1 MKIAILGSTGSI
13 GNTLLKIIEKDG
25 YKIDVV
31 LLTAHKNH
39 KKLLY
44 QAKKFKVKNL
54 IMTNPQSYK
63 KLKEKTKTL
72 KINVYNNY
80 EELGK
85 IFSKK
90 IDYTMSS
97 IIGLSGLEPTL
108 KIIKHTKKIAIA
120 NKESIICG
128 WNLINNEIQKF
139 KTKFVPVDSEHF
151 SIWYGLKNDDIKKI
165 EKIYLTASGGSV
177 RKIPLNKINSLK
189 TKQFLK
195 HPTWSM
201 GKKITIDSATM
212 MNKLFEV
219 IEARNIFNIG
229 YENIKIIVHPS
240 SYVHAILEYN
250 DGLIKIIAHDTTMEI
265 PIFNSIFDN
274 KNKKFNSNKINFNLL
289 NNLNFTD
296 LDLKRYPA
304 IKLLKKIPKK
314 FSLFDTIL
322 VSANDYLVELFLN
335 KKILFYEIHNLI
347 SYIIRLKEFQKFQK
361 IKPTSIEDIMSLNK
375 YVHLKLKEKCV

>member
-13 GNTLLKIIEKDG
+13 GNTLLKIIKKDES
-25 YKIDVV
+25 KIKVV

-44 QAKKFKVKNL
+44 NAKKFNVKNL
-54 IMTNPQSYK
+54 IITNPKSFK
-63 KLKEKTKTL
+63 ILKEKTKTL
-72 KINVYNNY
+72 KINVYNDY
-80 EELGK
+80 ENLDK
-85 IFSKK
+85 IFNKK

-128 WNLINNEIQKF
+128 WNLISKELRKF
-139 KTKFVPVDSEHF
+139 KTKFIPVDSEHF
-151 SIWYGLKNDDIKKI
+151 SIWYGLINNNVKKI
-165 EKIYLTASGGSV
+165 LRIYLTASGGSV
-177 RKIPLNKINSLK
+177 RKIPINKINGLK
-189 TKQFLK
+189 IKQFLK
-195 HPTWSM
+195 HPNWQM

-229 YENIKIIVHPS
+229 YENIKIIIHPS

-265 PIFNSIFDN
+265 PIFNSIFNN
-274 KNKKFNSNKINFNLL
+274 KNIKFNSNKINFNLL

-335 KKILFYEIHNLI
+335 KKILFYEIYYFIN
-347 SYIIRLKEFQKFQK
+347 YIINLKELQKFK
-361 IKPTSIEDIMSLNK
+361 RIKPSSTEDIMRLNK

>member
-13 GNTLLKIIEKDG
+13 GNTLLKIIKKNES
-25 YKIDVV
+25 KIKVV

-39 KKLLY
+39 KKLLHN
-44 QAKKFKVKNL
+44 AKKFNVKNL
-54 IMTNPQSYK
+54 IITNPKSFK
-63 KLKEKTKTL
+63 ILKEKTKTL
-72 KINVYNNY
+72 KINVYNDY
-80 EELGK
+80 ENLDK
-85 IFSKK
+85 IFNKK

-128 WNLINNEIQKF
+128 WNLISKELRKF
-139 KTKFVPVDSEHF
+139 KTKFIPVDSEHF
-151 SIWYGLKNDDIKKI
+151 SIWYGLINNNVKKI
-165 EKIYLTASGGSV
+165 LRIYLTASGGSV
-177 RKIPLNKINSLK
+177 RKIPINKINGLK
-189 TKQFLK
+189 IKQFLK
-195 HPTWSM
+195 HPNWQM

-265 PIFNSIFDN
+265 PIFNSIFNN
-274 KNKKFNSNKINFNLL
+274 KNIKFNSNKINFNLL

-335 KKILFYEIHNLI
+335 KKILFYEIYYFIN
-347 SYIIRLKEFQKFQK
+347 YIINLKELQKFK
-361 IKPTSIEDIMSLNK
+361 RIKPSSTEDIMRLNK

>member
-1 MKIAILGSTGSI
+1 
-13 GNTLLKIIEKDG
+13 
-25 YKIDVV
+25 
-31 LLTAHKNH
+31 
-39 KKLLY
+39 
-44 QAKKFKVKNL
+44 
-54 IMTNPQSYK
+54 
-63 KLKEKTKTL
+63 
-72 KINVYNNY
+72 
-80 EELGK
+80 
-85 IFSKK
+85 
-90 IDYTMSS
+90 MSS

-128 WNLINNEIQKF
+128 WNLINKELRKF
-139 KTKFVPVDSEHF
+139 KTKFIPVDSEHF
-151 SIWYGLKNDDIKKI
+151 SIWYGLINNDVKKI
-165 EKIYLTASGGSV
+165 LRIYLTASGGSV
-177 RKIPLNKINSLK
+177 RKIPINKINGLK
-189 TKQFLK
+189 IKQFLK
-195 HPTWSM
+195 HPNWQM

-265 PIFNSIFDN
+265 PIFNSIFNN
-274 KNKKFNSNKINFNLL
+274 KNIKFNSIKINFNLL

-335 KKILFYEIHNLI
+335 KKILFYEIYYFIN
-347 SYIIRLKEFQKFQK
+347 YIINLKELQKFK
-361 IKPTSIEDIMSLNK
+361 RIKPSSTEDIMRLNK

>member
-1 MKIAILGSTGSI
+1 MKIAVLGSTGSI
-13 GNTLLKIIEKDG
+13 GNTLLKIIKKDQS
-25 YKIDVV
+25 KIKIV

-44 QAKKFKVKNL
+44 NAKKFKVKNL
-54 IMTNPQSYK
+54 IITNPKSYK
-63 KLKEKTKTL
+63 ILKEKTKTL
-72 KINVYNNY
+72 KINVYNDY
-80 EELGK
+80 ENFDK
-85 IFSKK
+85 IFNKK

-128 WNLINNEIQKF
+128 WNLISKELHKF
-139 KTKFVPVDSEHF
+139 KTKFIPVDSEHF
-151 SIWYGLKNDDIKKI
+151 SIWYGLINNDVKKI
-165 EKIYLTASGGSV
+165 LRIYLTASGGSV
-177 RKIPLNKINSLK
+177 RKIPINKINDLK

-195 HPTWSM
+195 HPNWRM

-229 YENIKIIVHPS
+229 YENIKIIIHPS

-265 PIFNSIFDN
+265 PIFNSIFNN
-274 KNKKFNSNKINFNLL
+274 KNKKFNSNKINFNFL
-289 NNLNFTD
+289 NNLNFTE

-335 KKILFYEIHNLI
+335 KKILFYEIYYLI
-347 SYIIRLKEFQKFQK
+347 NYIINLKELQKFK
-361 IKPTSIEDIMSLNK
+361 RIKPSSIEDIMSLNK

>member
-1 MKIAILGSTGSI
+1 MKIAVLGSTGSI
-13 GNTLLKIIEKDG
+13 GNTLLKIIKKDQS
-25 YKIDVV
+25 KIKIV

-44 QAKKFKVKNL
+44 NAKKFKVKNL
-54 IMTNPQSYK
+54 IITNPRSYK
-63 KLKEKTKTL
+63 ILKEKTKTL
-72 KINVYNNY
+72 KINVYNDY
-80 EELGK
+80 ENFDK
-85 IFSKK
+85 IFNKK

-128 WNLINNEIQKF
+128 WNLISKELHKF
-139 KTKFVPVDSEHF
+139 KTKFIPVDSEHF
-151 SIWYGLKNDDIKKI
+151 SIWYGLINNNVKKI
-165 EKIYLTASGGSV
+165 LRIYLTASGGSV
-177 RKIPLNKINSLK
+177 RKIPINKINDLK

-195 HPTWSM
+195 HPNWRM

-229 YENIKIIVHPS
+229 YENIKIIIHPS

-265 PIFNSIFDN
+265 PIFNSIFNN
-274 KNKKFNSNKINFNLL
+274 KNKKFNSNKINFNFL
-289 NNLNFTD
+289 NNLNFTE

-335 KKILFYEIHNLI
+335 KKILFYEIYYLI
-347 SYIIRLKEFQKFQK
+347 NYIINLKELQKFK
-361 IKPTSIEDIMSLNK
+361 RIKPSSIEDIMSLNK

>member
-1 MKIAILGSTGSI
+1 MKIAVLGSTGSI
-13 GNTLLKIIEKDG
+13 GNTLLKIIKKDQS
-25 YKIDVV
+25 KIKIV

-44 QAKKFKVKNL
+44 NAKKFKVKNL
-54 IMTNPQSYK
+54 IITNPKSYK
-63 KLKEKTKTL
+63 ILKEKTKTL
-72 KINVYNNY
+72 KINVYNDYDNFD
-80 EELGK
+80 K
-85 IFSKK
+85 IFNKK

-128 WNLINNEIQKF
+128 WNLISKELHKF
-139 KTKFVPVDSEHF
+139 KTKFIPVDSEHF
-151 SIWYGLKNDDIKKI
+151 SIWYGLINNDVKKI
-165 EKIYLTASGGSV
+165 LRIYLTASGGSV
-177 RKIPLNKINSLK
+177 RKIPINKINDLK

-195 HPTWSM
+195 HPNWRM

-229 YENIKIIVHPS
+229 YENIKIIIHPS

-265 PIFNSIFDN
+265 PIFNSIFNN
-274 KNKKFNSNKINFNLL
+274 KNKKFNSNKINFNFL
-289 NNLNFTD
+289 NNLNFTE

-335 KKILFYEIHNLI
+335 KKILFYEIYYLI
-347 SYIIRLKEFQKFQK
+347 NYIINLKELQKFK
-361 IKPTSIEDIMSLNK
+361 RIKPSSIEDIMSLNK

>member
-13 GNTLLKIIEKDG
+13 GNTLLKIIKKDQS
-25 YKIDVV
+25 KIKIV

-44 QAKKFKVKNL
+44 NAKKFKVKNL
-54 IMTNPQSYK
+54 IITNPRSYEI
-63 KLKEKTKTL
+63 LKEKTKTL
-72 KINVYNNY
+72 KINVYNDY
-80 EELGK
+80 ENFDK
-85 IFSKK
+85 IFNKK

-128 WNLINNEIQKF
+128 WNLISKELHKF
-139 KTKFVPVDSEHF
+139 KTKFIPVDSEHF
-151 SIWYGLKNDDIKKI
+151 SIWYGLINNDVKKI
-165 EKIYLTASGGSV
+165 LRIYLTASGGSV
-177 RKIPLNKINSLK
+177 RKIPINKINDLK

-195 HPTWSM
+195 HPNWRM

-229 YENIKIIVHPS
+229 YENIKIIIHPS

-265 PIFNSIFDN
+265 PIFNSIFNN
-274 KNKKFNSNKINFNLL
+274 KNKKFNSNKINFNFL
-289 NNLNFTD
+289 NNLNFTE

-335 KKILFYEIHNLI
+335 KKILFYEIYYLI
-347 SYIIRLKEFQKFQK
+347 NYIINLKELQKFK
-361 IKPTSIEDIMSLNK
+361 RIKPSSIEDIMSLNK

>member
-1 MKIAILGSTGSI
+1 MKIAVLGSTGSI
-13 GNTLLKIIEKDG
+13 GNTLLKIIKKDQS
-25 YKIDVV
+25 KIKIV

-44 QAKKFKVKNL
+44 YAKKFKVKNL
-54 IMTNPQSYK
+54 IITNPKSYK
-63 KLKEKTKTL
+63 ILKEKTKTL
-72 KINVYNNY
+72 KINVYNDY
-80 EELGK
+80 ENFDK
-85 IFSKK
+85 IFNKK

-128 WNLINNEIQKF
+128 WNLISKELHKF
-139 KTKFVPVDSEHF
+139 KTKFIPVDSEHF
-151 SIWYGLKNDDIKKI
+151 SIWYGLINNDVKKI
-165 EKIYLTASGGSV
+165 LRIYLTASGGSV
-177 RKIPLNKINSLK
+177 RKIPINKINDLK

-195 HPTWSM
+195 HPNWRM

-229 YENIKIIVHPS
+229 YENIKIIIHPS

-265 PIFNSIFDN
+265 PIFNSIFNN
-274 KNKKFNSNKINFNLL
+274 KNKKFNSNKINFNFL
-289 NNLNFTD
+289 NNLNFTE

-347 SYIIRLKEFQKFQK
+347 NYIIRLKEFQKFK
-361 IKPTSIEDIMSLNK
+361 RIKPTNIEDIMSLNK